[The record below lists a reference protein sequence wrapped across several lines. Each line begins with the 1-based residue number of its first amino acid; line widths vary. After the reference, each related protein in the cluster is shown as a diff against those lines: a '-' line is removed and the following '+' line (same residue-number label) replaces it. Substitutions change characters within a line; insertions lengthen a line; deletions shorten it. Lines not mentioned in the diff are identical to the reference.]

1 MTNTLNNPTHVR
13 LKLRE
18 NGYRPVPVL
27 DPNPADKS
35 GGKRPAIPNWIAAA
49 KNASIDEI
57 SGWSSIKNASNTGV
71 LTGEIIAID
80 IDILDTSI
88 ADAIQN
94 SIVDE
99 LGSPLPTRFGQRPK
113 RLLVARTDKPFKKLA
128 SPEYILPDGSKGQI
142 EILCEGQQF
151 VAYGVHPK
159 TGLPYEWE
167 GTPLHETALDDLPC
181 VSEDFCRNILQCAND
196 ILIEQGALQKSEFD
210 QREQIGRDIGR
221 IEYQLP
227 TPEIVKEALSYIP
240 NTDLDYQSWF
250 QMGASIHSGLGD
262 QGFEIFDPWSQQSA
276 KYDSRTTA
284 KMWQHLKSEGAIT
297 IGTLFWLAH
306 QNGWRKSNF
315 EDDRPVILV
324 KGGALPEIVDQSE
337 EALIAAQIEIYQRA
351 GQLVRPTKVR
361 TDNDGGSSSEYIK
374 FVPVTEDLLSEL
386 FMRSARYEKQNRDGD
401 QVPIDIPSR
410 ISSTYLARQGGWRV
424 PVITGVI
431 YCPILREDGSIVD
444 KTGYDAATG
453 IYAAFDGDEFLPIP
467 ETVSLT
473 DAQNAYSE
481 VMEPFQE
488 FPFSDTEDH
497 TDEAVLFTALM
508 TGFVRASLPTAPMF
522 GFNAPVAGSGKSL
535 LVDLISLITHGRI
548 AAVISPGKTEEELEK
563 RLGAA
568 LIAGDAV
575 ISLDNCNDT
584 LQGAFLCQTVSQERV
599 KTRILGKSVNVE
611 VSTKTLI
618 VATGNNISFG
628 DDLTRRVLLVTLDP
642 KVDRPENREFKN
654 DAAYVVRKNR
664 AKLVAACL
672 TIFRGFIQAG
682 RPQKAPI
689 LGSFPDWSKNIRSL
703 VVWLGLPDPCISMD
717 KVRDN
722 DPVFQRNEALLF
734 ELDAAFGAEPFTTLQ
749 LLQKA
754 EEREKQGESWTIKN
768 AELHAVLAEFSGG
781 KKDLNKISIGKALKR
796 VVDRMIG
803 EMVLRQ
809 VSKNGGKSSWQVTG
823 GRRAKTDELAD
834 QIL

>member
-1 MTNTLNNPTHVR
+1 MTNTIITPTQVR
-13 LKLRE
+13 LKLLE
-18 NGYRPVPVL
+18 NGYSPVPVS
-27 DPNPADKS
+27 DPKPGDKYAGKKPYLSDWQNVCCTADEQMVKS
-35 GGKRPAIPNWIAAA
+35 WQTRRGEN
-49 KNASIDEI
+49 
-57 SGWSSIKNASNTGV
+57 NTGIVTGRTVGFDVDV
-71 LTGEIIAID
+71 LHEEAAVAIREML
-80 IDILDTSI
+80 IKRIGLT
-88 ADAIQN
+88 
-94 SIVDE
+94 
-99 LGSPLPTRFGQRPK
+99 LPIRFGQKPK
-113 RLLVARTDKPFKKLA
+113 LLMVLATDEPFNKKA
-128 SPEYILPDGSKGQI
+128 SPEYVFPDGSLARI
-142 EILCEGQQF
+142 EILGVGQQF
-151 VAYGVHPK
+151 IVDGIHPK
-159 TGLPYEWE
+159 TLEPYSWE
-167 GTPLHETALDDLPC
+167 DESLQECPFDKLPC
-181 VSEDFCRNILQCAND
+181 RNETFFNDALSECEEIL
-196 ILIEQGALQKSEFD
+196 LRYGAVPKSELSKN
-210 QREQIGRDIGR
+210 EEIGRKVAKFNSDQVSV
-221 IEYQLP
+221 ELVQ
-227 TPEIVKEALSYIP
+227 EAIDHIP
-240 NTDLDYQSWF
+240 NNDLDYDTWF
-250 QMGASIHSGLGD
+250 RTAASIHSGLRD
-262 QGFEIFDPWSQQSA
+262 KGFEIFDAWSQQST

-284 KMWQHLKSEGAIT
+284 KTWQHLKSEGAIT

-306 QNGWRKSNF
+306 RNGWRKSNF
-315 EDDRPVILV
+315 EDDRPVIFV
-324 KGGALPEIVDQSE
+324 IGGALPEIVDQSE
-337 EALIAAQIEIYQRA
+337 EALIAAQIEIYQRD
-351 GQLVRPTKVR
+351 GQLVRPTRVR
-361 TDNDGGSSSEYIK
+361 TDNDSGSSSEYIK

-401 QVPIDIPSR
+401 RAAIDISPR
-410 ISSTYLARQGGWRV
+410 IASTYLARQGGWRV

-431 YCPILREDGSIVD
+431 YCPILRDDGSIID
-444 KTGYDAATG
+444 KAGYDTATG
-453 IYAAFDGDEFLPIP
+453 IYAAFDDDDFLPIS

-473 DAQNAYSE
+473 DAQSALLE
-481 VMEPFQE
+481 VMEPFQG
-488 FPFSDTEDH
+488 FPFSDTEGH

-508 TGFVRASLPTAPMF
+508 TGFVRPSLPTAPMF

-599 KTRILGKSVNVE
+599 KTRILGKSINAE

-642 KVDRPENREFKN
+642 KVERPENREFKF

-682 RPQKAPI
+682 KPQSAPI

-717 KVRDN
+717 KVREN
-722 DPVFQRNEALLF
+722 DPVFQRNESLLF
-734 ELDAAFGAEPFTTLQ
+734 ELDAAFGAKPFTTLQ

-796 VVDRMIG
+796 VADRMIG
-803 EMVLRQ
+803 GVVLRQ

-834 QIL
+834 LIL

>member
-1 MTNTLNNPTHVR
+1 MTNTLNSPTQVR

-18 NGYRPVPVL
+18 NGYGPVPVT
-27 DPNPADKS
+27 DPKPGDKDAGKKPLLLNWQIICKTADEQEIKS
-35 GGKRPAIPNWIAAA
+35 WQSRRCENNTGIVTGRTVGFDVDVLHEEAAA
-49 KNASIDEI
+49 AIRAMM
-57 SGWSSIKNASNTGV
+57 IKRIG
-71 LTGEIIAID
+71 LTPPI
-80 IDILDTSI
+80 
-88 ADAIQN
+88 
-94 SIVDE
+94 
-99 LGSPLPTRFGQRPK
+99 RFGQKPK
-113 RLLVARTDKPFKKLA
+113 LLMVLATDEPFNKKI
-128 SPEYILPDGSKGQI
+128 SPEFVFPDGSLARI
-142 EILCEGQQF
+142 EILGLGQQF
-151 VAYGVHPK
+151 LVDGIHPK
-159 TGLPYEWE
+159 TLEPYSWE
-167 GTPLHETALDDLPC
+167 GKSLLEYTFDDLPC
-181 VSEDFCRNILQCAND
+181 RNESFFDDVLRDSEEIL
-196 ILIEQGALQKSEFD
+196 LRYGAIPKSELSKN
-210 QREQIGRDIGR
+210 EEIGRKVAKFDKGQVSFELVQEAIDH
-221 IEYQLP
+221 LP
-227 TPEIVKEALSYIP
+227 
-240 NTDLDYQSWF
+240 NNDLDYDTWF
-250 QMGASIHSGLGD
+250 RVGASVHSGLGD
-262 QGFEIFDPWSQQSA
+262 QGFEIFDTWSQQSA
-276 KYDSRTTA
+276 KYDAQTTA
-284 KMWQHLKSEGAIT
+284 KMWRHLKSEGAIT

-315 EDDRPVILV
+315 EDDRPVIFV
-324 KGGALPEIVDQSE
+324 TGGALPEVVDQSE
-337 EALIAAQIEIYQRA
+337 DALIAAQIEIYQRD

-401 QVPIDIPSR
+401 RVPIDIPPR

-431 YCPILREDGSIVD
+431 YCPILREDGSIID
-444 KTGYDAATG
+444 KTGYDAVTG

-488 FPFSDTEDH
+488 FPFSDTEGQ

-508 TGFVRASLPTAPMF
+508 TGFVRVSLPTAPMF

-535 LVDLISLITHGRI
+535 LVDLISLFTHGRI
-548 AAVISPGKTEEELEK
+548 AAVISPGKTGEELEK

-599 KTRILGKSVNVE
+599 KTRILGKSVNAE

-618 VATGNNISFG
+618 VATGNNINFG

-642 KVDRPENREFKN
+642 KVERPENREFKN

-781 KKDLNKISIGKALKR
+781 KKDLNTISIGKAFKR

-803 EMVLRQ
+803 GMVLRQ